1 MEYNF
6 EALQTSAIEN
16 NQWTPRT
23 IAGGDWDIAGKR
35 QMMNHNEAKLEFIHN
50 AIDNGATEVKIIKKR
65 KLCPITKRQL
75 FLKDIVPNHYKLSE
89 AEKSQA
95 LFEIIIENNGK
106 GMSYSQMQDRF
117 GKQGNDEG
125 VVRNNGTLGHYKRGA
140 VMAMETL
147 NWDCGV
153 YSCSIT
159 SIKGNTKSE
168 IKIGSKGICKGKI
181 EKVHPGTQEGTSIYL
196 PCVAESINHYSFIQE
211 LSVKLY
217 PVKKTKPE
225 FKLRYVSD
233 SEEFDLEFSDPMYN
247 HLKNQHEKIVH
258 RSFHK
263 GKEKELK
270 SIGILS
276 VDSTSFYKEI
286 SSLKYALCL
295 FDRQKKNGVGSV
307 IDSKKS
313 GYYITFVNDNGIETT
328 LACGYEHG
336 GRFINQQTDKTG
348 LRVHI
353 RINKD
358 AFRLF
363 GIATNKSHMKID
375 WEEMRLNHYLLFQIL
390 QEVNAFHTS
399 GSDRVLAKSD
409 DEKTNENLEIETFLA
424 KYIGVHNKR
433 ITRDLQDENLNVDT
447 AGKVLA
453 RNLIQEPNGS
463 FYSLTKKNDCIV
475 LSVNTSAKQYE
486 VYDKLTKHEKA
497 IQDLNFLN
505 TYQTNIHMLSM
516 YPDRYDDELMHEY
529 LAFYQSEM
537 LRTIYKA

>member
-1 MEYNF
+1 MQYSF
-6 EALQTSAIEN
+6 ESEFEPKSEITEWI
-16 NQWTPRT
+16 PRT
-23 IAGGDWDIAGKR
+23 IAGGDWDIAGKH
-35 QMMNHNEAKLEFIHN
+35 QMMNHSEAKLEFIHN
-50 AIDNGATEVKIIKKR
+50 AIDNGANEVRITKKR
-65 KLCPITKRQL
+65 KLCTVSKRPL
-75 FLKDIVPNHYKLSE
+75 HLKDIVPSHYRLSE

-95 LFEIIIENNGK
+95 LFTISIHNDGK
-106 GMSYSQMQDRF
+106 GMSYAQMVDRF

-140 VMAMETL
+140 VMALETL
-147 NWDCGV
+147 NWDCGK
-153 YSCSIT
+153 YPCSIT
-159 SIKGNTKSE
+159 SVKGNTKSE
-168 IKIGSKGICKGKI
+168 ILIGSRGICKGKI
-181 EKVHPGTQEGTSIYL
+181 EKVHPGTKEGTTIHI
-196 PCVAESINHYSFIQE
+196 PCVAESMNHYSFIQE

-217 PVKKTKPE
+217 PVKQSKPD
-225 FKLRYVSD
+225 FKLIYISD
-233 SEEFDLEFSDPMYN
+233 SEETELEFSDPMYN
-247 HLKNQHEKIVH
+247 NLKNQHEKIVH

-263 GKEKELK
+263 GKEKVLK

-276 VDSTSFYKEI
+276 IDSVSFYKEI
-286 SSLKYALCL
+286 SSLKFGLCL
-295 FDRQKKNGVGSV
+295 FDRQKKNSVGSV

-375 WEEMRLNHYLLFQIL
+375 WEEMRLNHFNLYQIL

-399 GSDRVLAKSD
+399 GSDRVLAKCD
-409 DEKTNENLEIETFLA
+409 DEKTNENLEIETLLA

-433 ITRDLQDENLNVDT
+433 ITRDLQDENLYVDT

-463 FYSLTKKNDCIV
+463 FYCLTKVNDCIV
-475 LSVNTSAKQYE
+475 ISVNTSAKQYE

-497 IQDLNFLN
+497 IQDLNYLN
-505 TYQTNIHMLSM
+505 TYQTNIQMLSM
-516 YPDRYDDELMHEY
+516 YPDRYDDEIMHEY